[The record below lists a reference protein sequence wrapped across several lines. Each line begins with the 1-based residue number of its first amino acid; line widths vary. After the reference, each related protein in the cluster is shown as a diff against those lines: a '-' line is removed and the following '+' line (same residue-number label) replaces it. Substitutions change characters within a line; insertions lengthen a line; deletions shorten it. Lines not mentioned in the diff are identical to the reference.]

1 MKKVTI
7 KNLAGVQTH
16 GAQMEDPTAWIAECV
31 ASNAWGLPE
40 RIVLHKDEPGA
51 QAYDDAD
58 VLEEI
63 IEEVSPAVDAVMELV
78 SEAIPA
84 VDAVLDDQGVEISP
98 ASPAIEAVY
107 REVSPAVAAVVI
119 KRVKLKAE
127 YTVEIEDITAQ
138 VAQKAVNAEAL
149 AYLASTDW
157 KALRH
162 IRQKALGV
170 PTSLSDEAYLE
181 LEEERAAKAALIIR

>member
-51 QAYDDAD
+51 ESYDDAD
-58 VLEEI
+58 VLEEEI
-63 IEEVSPAVDAVMELV
+63 RPNLDG
-78 SEAIPA
+78 SE
-84 VDAVLDDQGVEISP
+84 Q
-98 ASPAIEAVY
+98 
-107 REVSPAVAAVVI
+107 
-119 KRVKLKAE
+119 KWVKLKAE
-127 YTVEIEDITAQ
+127 YTVEIEDITDQ
-138 VAQKAVNAEAL
+138 VAQQAINAEAL

-157 KALRH
+157 LVIREVDAGTACPADIKA
-162 IRQKALGV
+162 
-170 PTSLSDEAYLE
+170 
-181 LEEERAAKAALIIR
+181 ERAAARARIVR